1 MANTRRYRE
10 YDLAHLKLI
19 FEFSI
24 YIVWKLVRY
33 GVSNGLDTAYWGF
46 LGVGTTLDIFQNL
59 HILYLQYGVLVFSRY
74 GVLRL
79 FPSWSLTV
87 GLEAAYEMSWKELM
101 KIMTEVYCPRNGI
114 QKMESELWRL
124 TVKGMVPDE
133 EKNIER
139 CILGLPNNIQWN
151 VTSDEPTRFQD
162 TVKLANNLM
171 DQKVCANVARQAENK
186 RRWESNQGNNH
197 VQQPPPK
204 RQNVARAYTARLGEK
219 KAYAETL
226 PFYNKLQHAGPCT
239 VKCDI
244 CKSNSA
250 NITIFK
256 LNKSF
261 GFNDDK
267 QVICN
272 TSRKMCKLRVNTT
285 HQRIHSST
293 PLDVSS
299 LLMLQQ
305 KV

>member
-1 MANTRRYRE
+1 MWNRSTISRTFSVGIKRLLDDFRVTAAQVRVTAAKHELVMLVILMKNMLSNMDQDSVHMVAASKVPMLKPGE
-10 YDLAHLKLI
+10 YECWRMRI
-19 FEFSI
+19 EQ
-24 YIVWKLVRY
+24 YIQMVDYALWE
-33 GVSNGLDTAYWGF
+33 
-46 LGVGTTLDIFQNL
+46 
-59 HILYLQYGVLVFSRY
+59 
-74 GVLRL
+74 
-79 FPSWSLTV
+79 TV

-171 DQKVCANVARQAENK
+171 DQKVCANAARQAENK

-226 PFYNKLQHAGPCT
+226 PFYNKLQHAGPYRSIRRIGLDSLECALRSQSISDSIPNLLDLLYLRI
-239 VKCDI
+239 V
-244 CKSNSA
+244 
-250 NITIFK
+250 IFMDTAYVD
-256 LNKSF
+256 SM
-261 GFNDDK
+261 D
-267 QVICN
+267 
-272 TSRKMCKLRVNTT
+272 
-285 HQRIHSST
+285 T
-293 PLDVSS
+293 PY
-299 LLMLQQ
+299 
-305 KV
+305 